1 MKKIKRLKKWIDDVY
16 SKIENTAKLPKGI
29 SVDDFRTIE
38 DAYTAISRNESI
50 EFISQTVH
58 DVLEKCGITMEVK
71 GIGWIAH
78 R

>member
-1 MKKIKRLKKWIDDVY
+1 MKKIKRLKKWIDDGY
-16 SKIENTAKLPKGI
+16 SMIDNKGKMPKGI
-29 SVDDFRTIE
+29 SIYDFRTIE